1 MEFPET
7 LPDRERTGRQ
17 EGEPSSVCHP
27 DAGLSARGLGAR
39 GLGMGPG
46 YGAWGRGPK
55 CAGPGYGAWVRGPPA
70 RIVNAS
76 PRIIAR
82 RSYRSPFVQSLVRTA
97 IEQLFCNT
105 M

>member
-27 DAGLSARGLGAR
+27 GAGLGAR
-39 GLGMGPG
+39 
-46 YGAWGRGPK
+46 
-55 CAGPGYGAWVRGPPA
+55 AGCGAWVRGPLA
-70 RIVNAS
+70 RIVS
-76 PRIIAR
+76 VPPGIIAR

-97 IEQLFCNT
+97 VNWPLYNT